1 MCHTPNGR
9 HEGSVTVPALM
20 LTGAKTF
27 TYIPIAKIITVS
39 YITDAIKFKM
49 MRNVEKL

>member
-9 HEGSVTVPALM
+9 HEGSVTVPSSI
-20 LTGAKTF
+20 LTGEKTF
-27 TYIPIAKIITVS
+27 TYIPIVKMMTVS
-39 YITDAIKFKM
+39 YITDAIKLKM